1 MARLRCSVR
10 VPGIDVER
18 LIDAVPILIARCRT
32 VDFSDGGVATVDGRR
47 HPELRLVGGVAGQVG
62 ATYELDPDAEGAADM
77 PAAVEIRDGG
87 PFRFTVTSDQSSL
100 LRAEVF
106 GTDPGRSTGTIR
118 SSGWVQ
124 LDGPDAPQSASM
136 AAEVG
141 MPSGMPAIFG
151 RSVRLEAGIRLHDF
165 WFSEPQARFSARSA
179 AVKVGGTFRVEQ
191 STVES
196 WLIQVDLRVRPRG
209 LLLVPGVLL
218 PLFRSRL
225 ERALSTQPSK
235 AMSEIAEEL
244 QDEFEPGDGPEQVAD
259 QIWADLTE
267 PVPRD

>member
-1 MARLRCSVR
+1 

-18 LIDAVPILIARCRT
+18 FIDAIPILIARCRT

-87 PFRFTVTSDQSSL
+87 RFRITMTSDDSSR
-100 LRAEVF
+100 LRAEVAR
-106 GTDPGRSTGTIR
+106 TDPGSSSGTVQ

-124 LDGPDAPQSASM
+124 LDEPDGPRSASLE
-136 AAEVG
+136 AKVG

-151 RSVRLEAGIRLHDF
+151 RSIRLEAGIRLHDL
-165 WFSEPQARFSARSA
+165 WFVPEPQARFSARSA
-179 AVKVGGTFRVEQ
+179 AVRVDGTFQVEQ
-191 STVES
+191 PTAES
-196 WLIQVDLRVRPRG
+196 WAIEADLRVRPRG
-209 LLLVPGVLL
+209 FLLVPGLLL
-218 PLFRSRL
+218 PFFRSRL
-225 ERALSTQPSK
+225 ERALANQLSK
-235 AMSEIAEEL
+235 TMSEIAQEV

-259 QIWADLTE
+259 EIWADLTE
-267 PVPRD
+267 PVPPD